1 MRIMVLGLRGF
12 PGIQGGVETHAQ
24 HLYPKLRDLGCD
36 IEVLVRSRYWPSL
49 NAERIPGIRFTPLWC
64 PSSNGAE
71 AFVHSLL
78 GVLYAAWRRPDI
90 LHIHAI
96 GPALFAPLAKLLG
109 LRVVVTHHGPDYDR
123 EKWSPTAK
131 VVLRLGERLGM
142 WFADERIVISHV
154 IGDLVRQKYHR
165 ESICIVNGV
174 EIPSPVDQTHS
185 LNTFGLELGRYV
197 LNVSR
202 MVPEKRHLD
211 LIEAFQLAEL
221 HEWKLVLVGDLR
233 PDDPYV
239 EDIKAAANALPNVVL
254 AGFQTGI
261 VLAQI
266 YANAGLFALPSTHE
280 GLPIALL
287 EALSFGLPSI
297 ASNIPANRE
306 LGLNSDQ
313 YFHVRD
319 VYDLARCIKRNA
331 TVQRDIEYRNKLQE
345 WVKAKYD
352 WSAIAQKTLAVYTR
366 VAQHHHVALRP

>member
-352 WSAIAQKTLAVYTR
+352 WSAIAQKTLTVYTR
-366 VAQHHHVALRP
+366 VA